1 MLWPVLER
9 STAICMTRRRTRATL
24 SGHAGRVL
32 RFSIYLYPECIFYIY
47 LTPPRAAYRGTVCTL
62 VSRSRVLK

>member
-32 RFSIYLYPECIFYIY
+32 RFSIYLYPECIYSIY
-47 LTPPRAAYRGTVCTL
+47 LTPPPRGVQRYS
-62 VSRSRVLK
+62 VYFSE